1 MYIFITSQC
10 IHNVVDYCIGR
21 FVARFVEHT
30 PNKERLQTKQRERDQ
45 LPITLDAQL
54 KHMLL
59 SRQKFLSDVQRF
71 IYINSTYLSVWY
83 AYDRS
88 NLLLNFGGFFLVF
101 PFVFS
106 LYSWCLKKKNWV
118 QAYYNN

>member
-1 MYIFITSQC
+1 
-10 IHNVVDYCIGR
+10 
-21 FVARFVEHT
+21 
-30 PNKERLQTKQRERDQ
+30 
-45 LPITLDAQL
+45 
-54 KHMLL
+54 MLL

-88 NLLLNFGGFFLVF
+88 NLLINFGVFFLVF

-106 LYSWCLKKKNWV
+106 LYSWCLKMKNWV

>member
-88 NLLLNFGGFFLVF
+88 NLLLNFGGFFFGISFCFFSLFLVF
-101 PFVFS
+101 
-106 LYSWCLKKKNWV
+106 KKEKLGSGLL
-118 QAYYNN
+118 Q

>member
-59 SRQKFLSDVQRF
+59 SCQKFLSDVQRF
-71 IYINSTYLSVWY
+71 IYINSTCQYGMPMIEVIY
-83 AYDRS
+83 
-88 NLLLNFGGFFLVF
+88 F
-101 PFVFS
+101 
-106 LYSWCLKKKNWV
+106 
-118 QAYYNN
+118 